1 MEEFMRKHGK
11 RIVISISALVLVIA
25 ILAFTSLAIKH
36 QNDVKHQNQITAE
49 AKKKSSIKV
58 KKEKQEKQKKQEDRA
73 ISEAVKD
80 PDASSIATS
89 TSKQTIQKNNFSNIF
104 IKQLTSEKL
113 PVKVQ
118 TILIKDQTA
127 TIILQD
133 NIKQKDIKTYLDNY
147 AKTVAIALQVA
158 DQNSDNEITTIKIAR
173 QISLKNGSQFGIAT
187 LWDGDQ
193 LKNNSNLKVEDTTAD
208 NLIPNASRYEFSG
221 SIWSN
226 FDQKQKN
233 VYTNHI
239 TSGKAE
245 DNNEFN
251 TWFDNST
258 HKQD

>member
-11 RIVISISALVLVIA
+11 RIIISISALVLVIA

-36 QNDVKHQNQITAE
+36 QNDVNHQDQITVE

-58 KKEKQEKQKKQEDRA
+58 KKEKQKKQEDRA

-133 NIKQKDIKTYLDNY
+133 NLKQKDIKTYLDNY
-147 AKTVAIALQVA
+147 AKTVAIALKVA

-187 LWDGDQ
+187 LWTGDQ
-193 LKNNSNLKVEDTTAD
+193 LKNNINLKVEDATAD

-239 TSGKAE
+239 TSGKAD

>member
-1 MEEFMRKHGK
+1 MEESMRKNKK
-11 RIVISISALVLVIA
+11 RIIISISALVIVIA
-25 ILAFTSLAIKH
+25 ILSFTSLAIKH
-36 QNDVKHQNQITAE
+36 QNDVKRQDHITAQ
-49 AKKKSSIKV
+49 AKKKSIQA
-58 KKEKQEKQKKQEDRA
+58 KKEKQENIA
-73 ISEAVKD
+73 ISEAAKD

-89 TSKQTIQKNNFSNIF
+89 TSKQTIQKNNFSNVF
-104 IKQLTSEKL
+104 IKQLNSEKL
-113 PVKVQ
+113 PVKIQ
-118 TILIKDQTA
+118 TILLKDQTA

-133 NIKQKDIKTYLDNY
+133 NIKQKDIKAYLDNY
-147 AKTVAIALQVA
+147 AKTVAIALKAA
-158 DQNSDNEITTIKIAR
+158 DQNSDHEITTIKIAR

-187 LWDGDQ
+187 LWTGDQ
-193 LKNNSNLKVEDTTAD
+193 FKNNVNLNIDDTTSD

-239 TSGKAE
+239 TSGQADE
-245 DNNEFN
+245 NNEFD